1 MNFWPRGAI
10 AFQSQVEH
18 VPRLVGSL
26 IGFAIVILGA
36 ALITLSMRLT
46 RGLNVMY
53 AQLPGHFQ
61 YPPWFVRAFGG
72 VVCAF
77 GLVILILSLILGQ

>member
-1 MNFWPRGAI
+1 
-10 AFQSQVEH
+10 
-18 VPRLVGSL
+18 
-26 IGFAIVILGA
+26 
-36 ALITLSMRLT
+36 
-46 RGLNVMY
+46 MY